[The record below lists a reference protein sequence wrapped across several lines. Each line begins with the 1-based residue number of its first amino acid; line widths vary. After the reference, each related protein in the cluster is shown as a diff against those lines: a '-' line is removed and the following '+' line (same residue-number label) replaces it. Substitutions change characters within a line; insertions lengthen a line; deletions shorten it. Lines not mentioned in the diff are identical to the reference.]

1 LTALIPKS
9 RATPTFYESVSL
21 YLKALE
27 EHKDGPAPTADALVQ
42 AAVKR
47 LPGRQLSAQEAE
59 AVVERHVAEAALPI
73 ALNALRQLQGQV
85 PQPARRTA
93 GLWLRPKAQEAADRA
108 KAAHDDAVA
117 QLEAAVAQLQSG
129 TVPPMFRHMMP
140 ATMPVI
146 HEGRDGHVA
155 DYRVVDDEGEATTP

>member
-1 LTALIPKS
+1 MTALIPKS
-9 RATPTFYESVSL
+9 SATPEFVEAVER
-21 YLKALE
+21 YLKALA
-27 EHKDGPAPTADALVQ
+27 EHVDGPAPSADALVQ

-47 LPGRQLSAQEAE
+47 LPGRQLSAKEAE
-59 AVVERHVAEAALPI
+59 AVVEKHVAEAALPI
-73 ALNALRQLQGQV
+73 AQNALHQLQGQV

-93 GLWLRPKAQEAADRA
+93 GIWLRPKAVETANRA

-117 QLEAAVAQLQSG
+117 RLEAAVAQLQSG

-140 ATMPVI
+140 ETMPVI

-155 DYRVVDDEGEATTP
+155 DYQVVDDEGEVR